1 MSQGNLRHDR
11 LDHRLPV
18 NGSQNYQF
26 VVLTLLGNLVCAIT
40 DQLFV
45 KSFFPFSL
53 S

>member
-11 LDHRLPV
+11 LDHSLPV

-26 VVLTLLGNLVCAIT
+26 VILTLLDNFLCAIT

-45 KSFFPFSL
+45 KFFPFSL